1 MTFLLHD
8 LSGLATVAYSS
19 VHRMK
24 WRGVLLLLQDVT
36 KVTGLLPVT
45 LQHLV
50 TFPLLFINTHFLSR
64 AEQQSCASSGYRPV
78 RALSQSLPCRPVVFY
93 PSLIL
98 FKHWGVGRMKAL
110 ICLASP
116 NFKKEFLWSRDILI
130 SFLLKISPNY
140 SQFGGCL
147 IRKSSCSRIPFRP
160 GGNFKISFPHNA
172 FEISV

>member
-1 MTFLLHD
+1 MNKRWKMLQRTPGNDLLHD

-24 WRGVLLLLQDVT
+24 WRGVLLLFQDVT

-50 TFPLLFINTHFLSR
+50 TLPLLFINTHFLFR

-78 RALSQSLPCRPVVFY
+78 RALSQSLPCRPVVFS
-93 PSLIL
+93 PSLIF

-116 NFKKEFLWSRDILI
+116 NFKKVSLI
-130 SFLLKISPNY
+130 SRHTYQFLVKDFTKL
-140 SQFGGCL
+140 
-147 IRKSSCSRIPFRP
+147 
-160 GGNFKISFPHNA
+160 
-172 FEISV
+172 

>member
-19 VHRMK
+19 VHSDRIK

-98 FKHWGVGRMKAL
+98 FKH
-110 ICLASP
+110 
-116 NFKKEFLWSRDILI
+116 
-130 SFLLKISPNY
+130 
-140 SQFGGCL
+140 
-147 IRKSSCSRIPFRP
+147 
-160 GGNFKISFPHNA
+160 
-172 FEISV
+172 